1 LHNTN
6 PSGGAYRV
14 ARSVEVLLSKRPV
27 RIHYILMTLLLVPP
41 TSALAQ
47 SRVPAEGSMA
57 AGADAGFFA
66 PADDDLDLAPIVAG
80 FFEYYFTPRLSIR
93 PGVAFL
99 DSGFDIG
106 DPDDSLRQVRVGAD
120 LIYNWERGEWHPFAG
135 GGLSVH
141 SLRLKDNG
149 HAFGDSEQQL
159 GVSGLGGV
167 EYFFRRR
174 TSLKFEGR
182 VQFVDDAFGTGHGGV
197 SGTAGVKWYF

>member
-1 LHNTN
+1 
-6 PSGGAYRV
+6 
-14 ARSVEVLLSKRPV
+14 
-27 RIHYILMTLLLVPP
+27 
-41 TSALAQ
+41 
-47 SRVPAEGSMA
+47 MA
-57 AGADAGFFA
+57 AGAEAGFFA
-66 PADDDLDLAPIVAG
+66 PADDDLDLSPILGG

-93 PGVAFL
+93 PGIAFL
-99 DSGFDIG
+99 DPGFDLE
-106 DPDDSLRQVRVGAD
+106 DDDSLRQMRIGAD
-120 LIYNWERGEWHPFAG
+120 VVYNWERGKWHPFAG

-149 HAFGDSEQQL
+149 TAFGDSEHQL

-182 VQFVDDAFGTGHGGV
+182 AHFIDDAFGLDPGGF

>member
-1 LHNTN
+1 
-6 PSGGAYRV
+6 
-14 ARSVEVLLSKRPV
+14 
-27 RIHYILMTLLLVPP
+27 
-41 TSALAQ
+41 
-47 SRVPAEGSMA
+47 MA
-57 AGADAGFFA
+57 AGAEAGFFA
-66 PADDDLDLAPIVAG
+66 PAEDDLDLTPIVGG

-106 DPDDSLRQVRVGAD
+106 DPDDSVRQVRFGAD

-167 EYFFRRR
+167 EYLLPPAHLAQVRGTRAVRRR
-174 TSLKFEGR
+174 RVRLRRRRRLGNRGR
-182 VQFVDDAFGTGHGGV
+182 EVVLLIDGPQSVRRASADRPARPGGRLASQPTRLTLGCARV
-197 SGTAGVKWYF
+197 SRLVTRQVSRPR